1 MRRLSS
7 LHASYEDMLT
17 KCLTGVKVL
26 LVKCQEYINQAVPL
40 KTLPSARAIEGTD
53 QETGQAISHLKQVS
67 VFLVGACAIYL
78 YMLCI

>member
-1 MRRLSS
+1 MIILPVLLSDETS
-7 LHASYEDMLT
+7 LFLHASYEDMLT

-53 QETGQAISHLKQVS
+53 QQTGQTVNNLKQVS
-67 VFLVGACAIYL
+67 GFLW
-78 YMLCI
+78 